1 MFNQAL
7 GLDDEEPEAS
17 VSAKA
22 TETPIVAFEQPSS
35 PAAGLQHDKILSE
48 VDDDLRTAVRH
59 ALATGLQILDRIFD
73 YDPRQQGRMAEVA
86 AQLINTGTGAASERR
101 KSAQKDQEIQLKKL
115 ELGSG
120 SSKGGVGG
128 IGKVDNMQLNVFT
141 GDRNA
146 LMKMIREANG
156 TVVVEQPSADK
167 PDEDGTDE

>member
-17 VSAKA
+17 VPVTA
-22 TETPIVAFEQPSS
+22 TETPLVAFAQPSS
-35 PAAGLQHDKILSE
+35 PAAGLQHDKILGE
-48 VDDDLRTAVRH
+48 VDEDLKVTSRH
-59 ALATGLQILDRIFD
+59 ALATGLQVLERIFD

-86 AQLINTGTGAASERR
+86 AQLLNTATGAASERR

-115 ELGSG
+115 ELTAVPN
-120 SSKGGVGG
+120 KGLGG

-146 LMKMIREANG
+146 LMEMIREAAD
-156 TVVVEQPSADK
+156 TAPQPAIEQKS
-167 PDEDGTDE
+167 DENGTDE

>member
-1 MFNQAL
+1 MFNKAL

-17 VSAKA
+17 VPVKA
-22 TETPIVAFEQPSS
+22 TETPVVAFEQPSS
-35 PAAGLQHDKILSE
+35 PPAGLQHDKILAE
-48 VDDDLRTAVRH
+48 VDDDLKTAVRH

-115 ELGSG
+115 ELAAGG
-120 SSKGGVGG
+120 SKGLGGG

-146 LMKMIREANG
+146 LMKMIREANDT
-156 TVVVEQPSADK
+156 TVIERPSDK
-167 PDEDGTDE
+167 NPDEDGTDE